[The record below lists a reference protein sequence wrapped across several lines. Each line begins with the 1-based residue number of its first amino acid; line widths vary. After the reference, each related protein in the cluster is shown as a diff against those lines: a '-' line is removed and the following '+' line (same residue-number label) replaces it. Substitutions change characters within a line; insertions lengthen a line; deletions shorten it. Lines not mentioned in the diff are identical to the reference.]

1 MRSFI
6 LRTIIIVEDDD
17 DDDDVL
23 VMMLLLGFVVPS
35 LLSPK
40 TLSKFVFDDRANR
53 NIEMASSRA
62 RMRCA
67 MMSSGTAANTPSV
80 TSLSFF
86 LSRKRTMYV
95 EKKKSFLVVVSP
107 SRCKRTSRSQ
117 KVRLM
122 KTRER
127 KEEGKGNGKKREE
140 DRERVLTFII
150 PFAWRVLVSL

>member
-6 LRTIIIVEDDD
+6 LRTIIIEDD

-80 TSLSFF
+80 SSLSFF

-107 SRCKRTSRSQ
+107 SRCKRTSRSR
-117 KVRLM
+117 VRL
-122 KTRER
+122 
-127 KEEGKGNGKKREE
+127 
-140 DRERVLTFII
+140 
-150 PFAWRVLVSL
+150 